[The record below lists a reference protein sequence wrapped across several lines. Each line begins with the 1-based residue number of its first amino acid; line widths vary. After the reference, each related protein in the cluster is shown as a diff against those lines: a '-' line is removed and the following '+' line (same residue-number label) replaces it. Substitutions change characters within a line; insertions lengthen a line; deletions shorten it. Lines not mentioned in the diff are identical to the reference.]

1 MPEQQFPDVAEY
13 HRLNGERAMLLAKPM
28 LKEQQLSADEQ
39 RRADELSDMLLSE
52 SALWDDL
59 VPENP
64 PKDLVT
70 EQNASPV
77 RKVGRNEPCPC
88 GSGRKYKHCHGR

>member
-1 MPEQQFPDVAEY
+1 MPEY
-13 HRLNGERAMLLAKPM
+13 HRLNRERAMLLAKPM
-28 LKEQQLSADEQ
+28 LQNLQLSADEQ
-39 RRADELSDMLLSE
+39 RRLDELSETLLSE
-52 SALWDDL
+52 SFLWDDL

-64 PKDLVT
+64 PKVLAK
-70 EQNASPV
+70 EHGAPV